1 MPYKNLSLIELSD
14 LIKSGKT
21 TSGEIY
27 NYFLTRT
34 KQYNGELNAF
44 NTLPLETLFVNGD
57 NFPVSVENQG
67 DLISG
72 KLEKNPQALRAS
84 SFAKEL
90 QLPIAI
96 KDIFCEK

>member
-1 MPYKNLSLIELSD
+1 MDYKNLSLIELSD

-21 TSGEIY
+21 TSEEIY

-44 NTLPLETLFVNGD
+44 NTLP
-57 NFPVSVENQG
+57 SEN
-67 DLISG
+67 LP
-72 KLEKNPQALRAS
+72 L
-84 SFAKEL
+84 AKGVIGNS
-90 QLPIAI
+90 LPIAI